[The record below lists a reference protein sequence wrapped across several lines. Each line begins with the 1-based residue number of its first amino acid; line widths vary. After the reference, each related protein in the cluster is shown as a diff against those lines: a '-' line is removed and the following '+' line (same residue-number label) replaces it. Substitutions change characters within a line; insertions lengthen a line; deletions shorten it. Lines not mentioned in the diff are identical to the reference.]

1 MLGETGR
8 AMLQSDVTGDR
19 GMDESEADKTAIL
32 AVISAETEAWLQRDF
47 EALASHWVQSPQT
60 RRMEAFTS
68 LGIRVDEGW
77 DAIAARIKK
86 IMERFP
92 EMQAFAEHVRREKVN
107 IVVDGNVAWMTFDQI
122 GSDTGEDR
130 KRQLRILH
138 RIDGA
143 WKIGCMVMMESS
155 VEEANCPLIEI
166 DVDARILWTNRLARE
181 RLRGHPGL
189 VAAAGRLRA
198 RRREFDAAL
207 REAVRLA
214 FRELESQRPLNVAP
228 KQAWA
233 VALGEDATGVP
244 LHCWVLLEDG
254 KTLVSF
260 DDAATVARRITG
272 AQEVYGL
279 SPAQVRLAR
288 LIVDGHDL
296 AAAADLLL
304 VSVNTLR
311 TQLQRIFDK
320 TGVRSQAALV
330 RSLLSADAPNK

>member
-1 MLGETGR
+1 MPREIGRDMLPRDVAGER
-8 AMLQSDVTGDR
+8 V
-19 GMDESEADKTAIL
+19 MDNSEADKAAVV
-32 AVISAETEAWLQRDF
+32 AVIRAETEAWLQRDF

-60 RRMEAFTS
+60 RRMEAFAS
-68 LGIRVDEGW
+68 LGVRVDEGW
-77 DAIAARIKK
+77 DAIAARLKK
-86 IMERFP
+86 IVERFP
-92 EMQAFAEHVRREKVN
+92 DKHAFEERVRWEKVN

-138 RIDGA
+138 RIGGD

-155 VEEANCPLIEI
+155 VEEANSPLIEV
-166 DVDARILWTNRLARE
+166 DADARILWTNRLARE
-181 RLRGHPGL
+181 RIAGHPGL
-189 VAAAGRLRA
+189 VNAAGRLRA
-198 RRREFDAAL
+198 RRHERDLGL
-207 REAVRLA
+207 RDAVRLA
-214 FRELESQRPLNVAP
+214 FRELQSQRPLNISP

-233 VALGEDATGVP
+233 VALGEDAAGVP

-254 KTLVSF
+254 KILVSF

-288 LIVDGHDL
+288 LILDGHDL
-296 AAAADLLL
+296 AAAADLLA

-330 RSLLSADAPNK
+330 RSLLSAEAPNK

>member
-1 MLGETGR
+1 MLREIDR
-8 AMLQSDVTGDR
+8 AMLGSDVTGDR
-19 GMDESEADKTAIL
+19 GMDQSEADKAAIV
-32 AVISAETEAWLQRDF
+32 AVIHAETEAWLQRDF

-60 RRMEAFTS
+60 RRMEAFAS
-68 LGIRVDEGW
+68 LGVRVDEGW
-77 DAIAARIKK
+77 DVIAARLKK
-86 IMERFP
+86 IVERFP
-92 EMQAFAEHVRREKVN
+92 EKHAFAERVRWEKVN

-143 WKIGCMVMMESS
+143 WKIGCMVMMEST
-155 VEEANCPLIEI
+155 VEEANCPLIE
-166 DVDARILWTNRLARE
+166 VDAAARILWTNRLARE
-181 RLRGHPGL
+181 RIRGHPGL

-198 RRREFDAAL
+198 RRRERDGAL
-207 REAVRLA
+207 RDAVQLA
-214 FRELESQRPLNVAP
+214 FRELQSQRPLNVAP

-233 VALGEDATGVP
+233 VALGEDEAGAP

-254 KTLVSF
+254 KALVSF

-296 AAAADLLL
+296 AAAADLLA
-304 VSVNTLR
+304 VSINTLR

>member
-1 MLGETGR
+1 MLPRDVAGER
-8 AMLQSDVTGDR
+8 V
-19 GMDESEADKTAIL
+19 MDNSEADKAAVV
-32 AVISAETEAWLQRDF
+32 AVIRAETEAWLQRDF

-60 RRMEAFTS
+60 RRMEAFAS
-68 LGIRVDEGW
+68 LGVRVDEGW
-77 DAIAARIKK
+77 DVIAARLKK
-86 IMERFP
+86 IVERFP
-92 EMQAFAEHVRREKVN
+92 DKHAFEERVRWEKVN

-138 RIDGA
+138 RIGGD

-155 VEEANCPLIEI
+155 VEEANSPLIEV
-166 DVDARILWTNRLARE
+166 DADARILWTNRPARE
-181 RLRGHPGL
+181 RIAGHPGL
-189 VAAAGRLRA
+189 VNAAGRLRA
-198 RRREFDAAL
+198 RRHEHDLEL
-207 REAVRLA
+207 RDAVRLA
-214 FRELESQRPLNVAP
+214 FRELQSQRPLNISP

-233 VALGEDATGVP
+233 VALGEDAVGVP

-254 KTLVSF
+254 KVLVSF
-260 DDAATVARRITG
+260 DDAATIARRITG

-296 AAAADLLL
+296 AAAADLLA

-330 RSLLSADAPNK
+330 RSLLSAEAPNK

>member
-1 MLGETGR
+1 MLRQTDH
-8 AMLQSDVTGDR
+8 AMLRSVVRGD
-19 GMDESEADKTAIL
+19 GAMDDSEADRAAIM
-32 AVISAETEAWLQRDF
+32 AVIRAETEAWLQRDF

-60 RRMEAFTS
+60 RRMEYFAS
-68 LGIRVDEGW
+68 LGVRVDEGW
-77 DAIAARIKK
+77 DPIAARIKK
-86 IMERFP
+86 IVERFP
-92 EMQAFAEHVRREKVN
+92 EKHAFAERVRWEKVN
-107 IVVDGNVAWMTFDQI
+107 IVVDGNMAWMTFDQI

-130 KRQLRILH
+130 KRQLRILQ

-155 VEEANCPLIEI
+155 VEEANCPLIEV
-166 DVDARILWTNRLARE
+166 DADARILWTNRLARE
-181 RLRGHPGL
+181 RMPGHPGL

-198 RRREFDAAL
+198 RQREYDPAL

-214 FRELESQRPLNVAP
+214 FRELQSQRPLNIAP
-228 KQAWA
+228 KQTWA
-233 VALGEDATGVP
+233 VALGEDAAGGP

-260 DDAATVARRITG
+260 DDAETVARRI
-272 AQEVYGL
+272 ASAREVFGL
-279 SPAQVRLAR
+279 SPAQTRLAR

-296 AAAADLLL
+296 AAAADLLG

-330 RSLLSADAPNK
+330 RALLSAGAPSQ

>member
-1 MLGETGR
+1 MLQKIDH
-8 AMLQSDVTGDR
+8 AMLRSVAIGNR
-19 GMDESEADKTAIL
+19 EMDDSEADRAAVL
-32 AVISAETEAWLQRDF
+32 AVIRAETEAWLQRDF

-60 RRMEAFTS
+60 RRMEAFAS
-68 LGIRVDEGW
+68 LGVRVDEGW
-77 DAIAARIKK
+77 DPIAARIKK
-86 IMERFP
+86 IVERFP
-92 EMQAFAEHVRREKVN
+92 EKQAFAERVRWEKVN
-107 IVVDGNVAWMTFDQI
+107 VVVDGNVAWVTFDQI

-130 KRQLRILH
+130 KRQLRVLH

-155 VEEANCPLIEI
+155 VEEASSPLIEV

-181 RLRGHPGL
+181 RMRGHPGL

-198 RRREFDAAL
+198 RRRERDVAL
-207 REAVRLA
+207 RDAVRLA
-214 FRELESQRPLNVAP
+214 FHELQGQRPLNVAP

-233 VALGEDATGVP
+233 VALGEDAAGVP

-254 KTLVSF
+254 KALISF
-260 DDAATVARRITG
+260 DDAAAVERRI
-272 AQEVYGL
+272 ARAREVFGL
-279 SPAQVRLAR
+279 SPAQTRLAR
-288 LIVDGHDL
+288 LIVDGQDL
-296 AAAADLLL
+296 AAASDRLG

-330 RSLLSADAPNK
+330 RSLLSAEASTK

>member
-1 MLGETGR
+1 MLRQTDH
-8 AMLQSDVTGDR
+8 AMLQSLATGNR
-19 GMDESEADKTAIL
+19 EMDDSEADRAAIM
-32 AVISAETEAWLQRDF
+32 AVVRAETEAWLQRDF

-60 RRMEAFTS
+60 RRMESFIS
-68 LGIRVDEGW
+68 LGVRVDEGW
-77 DAIAARIKK
+77 DPIAARIKK
-86 IMERFP
+86 IVERFP
-92 EMQAFAEHVRREKVN
+92 EKHAFAERVRWEKVN
-107 IVVDGNVAWMTFDQI
+107 IVVDGNMAWMTFDQI
-122 GSDTGEDR
+122 GSDIGDDR

-155 VEEANCPLIEI
+155 VEAANCPLIEV
-166 DVDARILWTNRLARE
+166 DADARILWTNQLARE
-181 RLRGHPGL
+181 RMRGHPGL
-189 VAAAGRLRA
+189 VTAAGRLRA
-198 RRREFDAAL
+198 RRRERDAAL

-214 FRELESQRPLNVAP
+214 FNELQSQRPLNIAP

-233 VALGEDATGVP
+233 VALGEDAAGVP

-254 KTLVSF
+254 KVLVSF
-260 DDAATVARRITG
+260 DDAETVARRI
-272 AQEVYGL
+272 ASAREVFGL
-279 SPAQVRLAR
+279 SPAQTRLAR

-296 AAAADLLL
+296 AAAADLLG

-330 RSLLSADAPNK
+330 RALLSAGAPSQ

>member
-1 MLGETGR
+1 
-8 AMLQSDVTGDR
+8 
-19 GMDESEADKTAIL
+19 MDESEADMAAIM
-32 AVISAETEAWLQRDF
+32 AVIRAETEAWLQRDF

-60 RRMEAFTS
+60 RRMESFAS
-68 LGIRVDEGW
+68 LGVRVDEGW

-86 IMERFP
+86 IVERFP
-92 EMQAFAEHVRREKVN
+92 EKHAFVGRVHWEKVN

-130 KRQLRILH
+130 NRQLRILH

-143 WKIGCMVMMESS
+143 WKIGCMVMMENS
-155 VEEANCPLIEI
+155 VEEANCPLIEV
-166 DVDARILWTNRLARE
+166 DVDARILWTNQLARE
-181 RLRGHPGL
+181 RMRGHPGL
-189 VAAAGRLRA
+189 LADAGRLRA
-198 RRREFDAAL
+198 RRRQRDAAL
-207 REAVRLA
+207 RDAVRLA
-214 FRELESQRPLNVAP
+214 FRELQSQRPLNVVP

-233 VALGEDATGVP
+233 VTLGDDGPGVP
-244 LHCWVLLEDG
+244 LYCWVLLEDG
-254 KTLVSF
+254 KVLVSF
-260 DDAATVARRITG
+260 DDAATIARRITG

-296 AAAADLLL
+296 AAAADLLA